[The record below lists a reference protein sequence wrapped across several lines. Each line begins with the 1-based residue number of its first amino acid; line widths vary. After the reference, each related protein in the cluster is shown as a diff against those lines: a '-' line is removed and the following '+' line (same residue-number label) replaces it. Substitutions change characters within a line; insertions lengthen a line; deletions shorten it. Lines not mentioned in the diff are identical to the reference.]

1 MRLLAS
7 PKQSGFTLIE
17 VLLVIVLMAVLM
29 GVAVVSLNP
38 SDPSRRVQQERERLQ
53 AKVGY
58 ARLLAETDQIEVGLQ
73 LLPEGYRFLRFDKTR
88 QQWYAIDND
97 PALKPQETLGI
108 AYSWRDAG
116 VAQSIIVSTEPTE
129 GAVEPDMLLLSSGEA
144 TPGELSIRSRDDAR
158 VESLTL
164 LINDLGDTR
173 YAEDKP
179 AGLGEGSGASTYN

>member
-1 MRLLAS
+1 MSLMAQ
-7 PKQSGFTLIE
+7 PKQAGFTLIE

-116 VAQSIIVSTEPTE
+116 VAQSIVSSEPTAD
-129 GAVEPDMLLLSSGEA
+129 AVEPDMLLLSSGEA
-144 TPGELSIRSRDDAR
+144 TPGELSIRSRDDTR
-158 VESLTL
+158 VESLKL

-173 YAEDKP
+173 YGEERP
-179 AGLGEGSGASTYN
+179 IGLGEGSGASAYN

>member
-1 MRLLAS
+1 MSLLAR
-7 PKQSGFTLIE
+7 PKQLGFTLIE

-58 ARLLAETDQIEVGLQ
+58 ARLLAETDQMEVGLQ

-97 PALKPQETLGI
+97 PALKAQETLGI
-108 AYSWRDAG
+108 TYSWRDAG
-116 VAQSIIVSTEPTE
+116 VAQSIASNEPKE

-144 TPGELSIRSRDDAR
+144 TPGELSIRSSDDAR
-158 VESLTL
+158 VEPLVL
-164 LINDLGDTR
+164 QINDLGDTR
-173 YAEDKP
+173 YGEDKP
-179 AGLGEGSGASTYN
+179 VGLGEGSGTSAYN